1 MAFVRY
7 QSPDDTAFLVF
18 DASRFRVDH
27 ALFLLKVGP
36 LRVAIASKI
45 DERRDWNLSAM
56 KLVEETRRLESCLEW
71 LETLGDDPDTV
82 AIPELK
88 HEPAIDLVADALIA
102 EADYEKAFCTAC
114 EAEYAAELIRR
125 EPWRFEEDGVTV
137 HGRRSTCPNGHT
149 IHVLTEGIDA
159 PDLEAEDTP

>member
-27 ALFLLKVGP
+27 AIFLLKAAP
-36 LRVAIASKI
+36 LRDRIAEKLE
-45 DERRDWNLSAM
+45 ERRDWNLQAM

-71 LETLGDDPDTV
+71 LGTLGDDPDTI

-88 HEPAIDLVADALIA
+88 HEPAIDLVADAMIGDG
-102 EADYEKAFCTAC
+102 EFERAFCTAC
-114 EAEYAAELIRR
+114 EAEYAAELIGRAS
-125 EPWRFEEDGVTV
+125 WQFEEEGVTIK
-137 HGRRSTCPNGHT
+137 GRRSICPNGHT

-159 PDLEAEDTP
+159 PDLESPDD

>member
-1 MAFVRY
+1 MAFIRY

-27 ALFLLKVGP
+27 AIFLLKVAP
-36 LRVAIASKI
+36 LRARIVEKLG
-45 DERRDWNLSAM
+45 ERRDWDLRAM
-56 KLVEETRRLESCLEW
+56 KLVEETRRLDSCLER
-71 LETLGDDPDTV
+71 LETLSDDPDAV

-102 EADYEKAFCTAC
+102 DGEFERTFCTAC

-125 EPWRFEEDGVTV
+125 EPWQFEEEGVAV

-159 PDLEAEDTP
+159 PDLEAPEN